1 MATNLGSGGRIKRQ
15 DALDYH
21 SSGRPGKIEVIPTK
35 AVSSARDLSLA
46 YSPGVAEPCLDIAKD
61 EDLSY
66 KYTARGN
73 LVAVISNGTAVLGL
87 GDIGPHAGKPVM
99 EGKGVLFKKFADIDV
114 FDLEISSK
122 SVDEMFQVIKAL
134 EPTFGGINLEDIK
147 SPECFELE
155 ERLKAEMNIP
165 VFHDDQH
172 GTAIISGAALLN
184 ALELTGRKIEDVRVV
199 VSGAG
204 ASAIACS
211 KFYFS
216 LGVRRE
222 NLMMVDTKGVIFE
235 GRTEG
240 MNEYKR
246 QFAVHTDC
254 RTLADAMKG
263 ADVFLGLSVKGLVD
277 QDMIRSMAKNPIVF
291 ALANPDPEIS
301 YPEAVEARDDVIMA
315 TGRSDYPNQVNNVLG
330 FPFIFRGA
338 LDVRA
343 KAITE
348 GMKMAAARAL
358 AELAR
363 QEVPETVLRAYGG
376 EPISFGPRYI
386 IPTPFDDRV
395 LLWVAPAVAEAAMK
409 DGVARIELDLEEYT
423 ERLRRMQS
431 RSYGVMRA
439 VIEKAK
445 KQPVR
450 LVFAEG
456 NTTKV
461 LQACSI
467 LAEDGICVPVLLG
480 PEDEIRQMI
489 RDQKLEELEGVTV
502 VDPDRSPDFD
512 RYVDTFW
519 KLRERKGISQR
530 VAKKLVRT
538 RSTFGSMMLL
548 DGKADGMVI
557 GHTMAYPEA
566 IRAPLQLIR
575 TAEERTAAGVYVVV
589 TNTGFKFF
597 ADCTVN
603 ADPTAAELS
612 DIAERTAE
620 LARYFD
626 VEPRIAMLS
635 YGNFGSSPSE
645 SPRKMAEA
653 TRLLKEKRPDL
664 MVDGEM
670 QVDTALVPELREEL
684 FPFSTLE
691 SEANVLVFP
700 NLDAANIGY
709 KLLAR
714 MAGAELVG
722 PILLG
727 MNKAVNV
734 LQLGASVS
742 DIVNLAA
749 ITALKAQGQD
759 FKF

>member
-1 MATNLGSGGRIKRQ
+1 MATNLGTGGKIKRQ
-15 DALDYH
+15 EALDYH
-21 SSGRPGKIEVIPTK
+21 SSGRPGKVEVIPTK
-35 AVSSARDLSLA
+35 PVATARDLSLA
-46 YSPGVAEPCLDIAKD
+46 YSPGVAEPCLEIAQD

-66 KYTARGN
+66 TYTARGN
-73 LVAVISNGTAVLGL
+73 LVAVVSNGTAVLGL
-87 GDIGPHAGKPVM
+87 GDIGPHASKPVM

-114 FDLEISSK
+114 FDIEIDARD
-122 SVDEMFQVIKAL
+122 VDEMVRVIKAL

-155 ERLKAEMNIP
+155 ERLKREMKIP

-184 ALELTGRKIEDVRVV
+184 AIELTGRRIEEAKVV

-211 KFYFS
+211 RFYIS
-216 LGVRRE
+216 LGIRRE
-222 NLMMVDTKGVIFE
+222 NLLMVDSKGVIYE

-240 MNEYKR
+240 MNRFKQE
-246 QFAVHTDC
+246 FAVRTDC
-254 RTLADAMKG
+254 RTLADAMEG
-263 ADVFLGLSVKGLVD
+263 ADVFLGLSVKGLVT
-277 QDMIRSMAKNPIVF
+277 QEMLRSMAKNPIVF
-291 ALANPDPEIS
+291 ALANPDPEID
-301 YPEAVEARDDVIMA
+301 YQEAMEARDDIIFA

-343 KAITE
+343 TAITE
-348 GMKMAAARAL
+348 GMKLAAARAL
-358 AELAR
+358 AALAR
-363 QEVPETVLRAYGG
+363 QDVPHSVSKLYG
-376 EPISFGPRYI
+376 EKLSFGPKYI
-386 IPTPFDDRV
+386 IPKPFDDRV

-409 DGVARIELDLEEYT
+409 EGVARIRLDLEEYK

-431 RSYGVMRA
+431 RTYSVMRT
-439 VIEKAK
+439 VVVKAK
-445 KQPVR
+445 QEPAR
-450 LVFAEG
+450 IVFAEG
-456 NTTKV
+456 NTRKV
-461 LQACSI
+461 LQASAI
-467 LAEDGICVPVLLG
+467 LVNEGICKPILLG
-480 PEDEIRQMI
+480 PEEEIRQMI
-489 RDQKLEELEGVTV
+489 REQKLEELADVPVIE
-502 VDPDRSPDFD
+502 PERSPDFE
-512 RYVDTFW
+512 RYVQEFW
-519 KLRERKGISQR
+519 RLRERKGVTQR
-530 VAKKLVRT
+530 VARKLVRT

-548 DGKADGMVI
+548 DGKADGMVL
-557 GHTMAYPEA
+557 GHTMSYPEA

-575 TAEERTAAGVYVVV
+575 TAEGRTAAGVYVVV
-589 TNTGFKFF
+589 TRRGFKFF

-603 ADPTAAELS
+603 TDPTAEQLA

-635 YGNFGSSPSE
+635 YANFGSSPTASA
-645 SPRKMAEA
+645 RKMAEA

-664 MVDGEM
+664 IVDGEM
-670 QVDTALVPELREEL
+670 QVDTALVPEMRQEI
-684 FPFSTLE
+684 FPFSTLQD
-691 SEANVLVFP
+691 EANILVFP
-700 NLDAANIGY
+700 NLDAANIAY

-714 MAGAELVG
+714 MAGAEIVG

-727 MNKAVNV
+727 MKKAVNV
-734 LQLGASVS
+734 LHLGASVS

-749 ITALKAQGQD
+749 ITALKAQGKD

>member
-1 MATNLGSGGRIKRQ
+1 MATNLGSGGKIKRQ

-21 SSGRPGKIEVIPTK
+21 SGGRPGKIEVVPTK
-35 AVSSARDLSLA
+35 PVSTARDLALA

-99 EGKGVLFKKFADIDV
+99 EGKGILFKKFADIDV
-114 FDLEISSK
+114 FDIEISPK
-122 SVDEMFQVIKAL
+122 SVDEMVQVIKAL

-147 SPECFELE
+147 SPECFALE

-184 ALELTGRKIEDVRVV
+184 ALRITGRKIEDVKVV

-211 KFYFS
+211 RFYFS
-216 LGVRRE
+216 LGVQRE
-222 NLMMVDTKGVIFE
+222 NLMMVDTKGVIYE

-240 MNEYKR
+240 MNEFKR
-246 QFAVHTDC
+246 EFAVKTDR
-254 RTLADAMKG
+254 RTLADAMQG
-263 ADVFLGLSVKGLVD
+263 ADVLLGLSAKGLVT
-277 QDMIRSMAKNPIVF
+277 QDMVRSMAKNPIVF

-348 GMKMAAARAL
+348 NMKLAAAHAL

-363 QEVPETVLRAYGG
+363 QEVPEAVARLYGG
-376 EPISFGPRYI
+376 EKLVFGPEYI
-386 IPTPFDDRV
+386 IPKPFDDRV
-395 LLWVAPAVAEAAMK
+395 LLWVSPAVAEAAMR
-409 DGVARIELDLEEYT
+409 DGVARIPLDLEAYK

-431 RSYGVMRA
+431 RTYGVMRA

-445 KQPVR
+445 KQPPR
-450 LVFAEG
+450 LIFAEG
-456 NTTKV
+456 NTVKV
-461 LQACSI
+461 LQACAI
-467 LAEDGICVPVLLG
+467 LAVEKICTPILLG
-480 PEDEIRQMI
+480 PEAEIRQMI
-489 RDQKLEELEGVTV
+489 RDQKLEELEGVEI
-502 VDPDRSPDFD
+502 VDPYATPDYD
-512 RYVDTFW
+512 RYVGKYW

-538 RSTFGSMMLL
+538 RSTLGSLMLL

-557 GHTMAYPEA
+557 GHTMSYPEA
-566 IRAPLQLIR
+566 IRAPLQIIR
-575 TAEERTAAGVYVVV
+575 TAEGRTAAGVYVVV
-589 TNTGFKFF
+589 TKTGFKFF

-603 ADPTAAELS
+603 TDPTAAQLC

-635 YGNFGSSPSE
+635 YANFGSSDTE

-653 TRLLKEKRPDL
+653 TRLLKQKRPDL
-664 MVDGEM
+664 IVDGEM
-670 QVDTALVPELREEL
+670 QVDTALVPELREEM
-684 FPFSTLE
+684 FPFSTLQD
-691 SEANVLVFP
+691 EANVLVFP
-700 NLDAANIGY
+700 NLDSANIAY
-709 KLLAR
+709 KLIGR
-714 MAGAELVG
+714 MAGAEIVG

-749 ITALKAQGQD
+749 ITALKAQGED